1 VAAKE
6 QVRCPQCGVPN
17 EPGALFCSRCG
28 ASLNRPGYKGTRR
41 RRVSLAGFVMALAML
56 LALGV
61 TTFVLYT
68 IVTRVLDPSTDTTV
82 DPYAGVTGTLATLT
96 TSTTSGTNTGG
107 TDGVTGGAILVRPS
121 SVTASS
127 IMQATNMADF
137 GPTNLLDGDPSSA
150 WVEGASDTGVGEWVR
165 LEFADTIPLSRIE
178 IANGYQKD
186 QERFSGNARV
196 KSLELQYSNGVVQ
209 VVQLRDVE
217 GLQVI
222 EPSTD
227 ETQWIKATI
236 LSIYPTYVWP
246 EAALS
251 EMRVY
256 EATR

>member
-1 VAAKE
+1 
-6 QVRCPQCGVPN
+6 
-17 EPGALFCSRCG
+17 
-28 ASLNRPGYKGTRR
+28 
-41 RRVSLAGFVMALAML
+41 MALAML
-56 LALGV
+56 LALAV

-68 IVTRVLDPSTDTTV
+68 IVTRVVTPSTDTTA
-82 DPYAGVTGTLATLT
+82 DPYSGVTGTLATVT

-107 TDGVTGGAILVRPS
+107 TDGAIGGALLVRPS

-127 IMQATNMADF
+127 ILKATSMADF
-137 GPTNLLDGDPSSA
+137 GPTNLLDSDPTSA
-150 WVEGASDTGVGEWVR
+150 WVEGVSGTGLGEWVR
-165 LEFADTIPLSRIE
+165 LDFVDAIPLARIE

-186 QERFSGNARV
+186 HDRFAGNARV

-209 VVQLRDVE
+209 VVQLQDVE

-236 LSIYPTYVWP
+236 RSIYPTYVWP

-251 EMRVY
+251 EVRVY
-256 EATR
+256 ETAG